1 MSSPLNRVI
10 VADIIWRPRALC
22 FQALEMLFS
31 HRRPHHLTPAFSPR
45 QRCRAI
51 FESLE
56 DRRLL
61 TASPGSN
68 AFEHLDVNRDG
79 TITELDAL
87 QVINVL
93 QADHTALGAGK
104 SSVEARHDVNQ
115 DGRVSAVDAL
125 WVINFVNDEDTR
137 VINQSLQSEPAPTA
151 SISLPGQI
159 RARDIAEL
167 TIHSINDLDLST
179 IDHLEIDWG
188 DGRVTEI
195 KDDLSQPLI
204 RLHSYF
210 IDPATAFVEVRA
222 VPHVGSAIVL
232 QNASIDVVAN
242 SPFIVDRA
250 NEGLTAEVYDNTTF
264 TGPSV
269 SVRTDPTIDFDFG
282 VGSPDPNLNIGSAPF
297 SIRWQGQFN
306 PIQTTN
312 YTFFAEVGEN
322 DTVDFYLDNQLLFTA
337 SDGEQS
343 ATILLTEN
351 QSVDLKV
358 DYVAGAGVSKIR
370 VGSET
375 GSSFKTALP
384 SNQLTPLVPANQLR
398 SGVLVETFEPVAPSP
413 PLSSIAEL
421 RDDETFVANTPST
434 ASDISSF
441 SYSAAPGA
449 KVSRI
454 RGIVSPPV
462 SGHSTFH
469 LAASDEAEL
478 WLSQGVTSDTSRLIA
493 SVATPTLMEGFTDAN
508 AGLSASVYLVA
519 GQDYYVETLQVHD
532 DPVAKNHLSVAWTR
546 PDQLASGPQLI
557 GNEFLRPIVPQV
569 SLHAEISQTNEVFSV
584 DSSMRFVVIRDDD
597 LGRDLPVAYTLGGT
611 ATNGADY
618 PADTGTVIIPAG
630 QRSAEIELEVTKD
643 GLPEPTETVVIRLVA
658 DPAYQLGSEF
668 TRQVTGTIGGE
679 ALGGTELLP
688 VDPILLSAFSYYD
701 VSSPNSVVE
710 FEETDPRLPFVDAS
724 AGNNAIRVDVNSFT
738 NPWDVAFS
746 HTLPPTEIVDGDK
759 LFVSLWARSVNIDG
773 SPVTVG
779 MRLQESDSYH
789 GKEQTWEV
797 KDEWT
802 PLLWPVV
809 ADFNNNATA
818 TRGLDIRLGYQQQS
832 VELAGFS
839 LLKMPGSTEMNSL
852 PRTIFSYEGRDADA
866 AWRAQAKINEQTQRS
881 NPVQILVQ
889 DAAGNPVE
897 GAVVT
902 ITPQALSLPMGMAV
916 SPSQVVLSA
925 DPISLTADSARYRA
939 IIENYFDTLTDGGE
953 AQWGPWEE
961 DSQLP
966 TDFLQWVVDRDAL
979 YHGHALVWGELDR
992 FPAPA
997 DLLTNY
1003 EQVETTEGP
1012 VAAKAWLE
1020 REVLTHIATGPASA
1034 FSGTRDGTDE
1044 PLVTWWDVINHPIFS
1059 DDLWDIVGDDFMLD
1073 VIEAA
1078 RAVVH
1083 PDTRLIINEFD
1094 ILSNPDNGQSDDFF
1108 NLLTFLDAQS
1118 ASGRADYDTIGFQ
1131 GHFLSE
1137 RLPAIDRVLAEL
1149 DRYESF
1155 GRNFQITEFDVDA
1168 LFIDEQT
1175 QADFTRDFYQLL
1187 ASNQAASLF
1196 TPWGVWEGDHWRSEE
1211 EAALFNQDWTPKPN
1225 GQWLLDQTSDEQTL
1239 VRTGASVD
1247 AVLNPGSHRIRI
1259 EADQFDGFYL
1269 VDASQTEGV
1278 LTFVID
1284 VPPDSMDDHFT
1295 ANPFDVLPDVSLST
1309 ETAFQQPD
1317 DQIRFESSLD
1327 LDSIGAE
1334 NGDWTIGFDLRPDAP
1349 PDGQWRSVLFKGD
1362 DDSQRGPAVFLRPN
1376 DMRLHVRVS
1385 TDHRDDEGLVSD
1397 SELPLGVWSNV
1408 TIVKRGQ
1415 RLELYLDGQLDRVRI
1430 LVGDTLGNVGGL
1442 TLGADFRR
1450 PSGIFSVCDLGVLS
1464 SAVTH
1469 ESLTQW
1475 TLWGPMSLQSIRGN
1489 LSDND
1494 SAISPG
1500 DLLYEWIQPVE
1511 ELLGGSSFTLSPD
1524 GNFTFAA
1531 GSLSDSV
1538 VTLEIKVR
1546 QVTGQFT
1553 ISTLTIELPETA

>member
-1 MSSPLNRVI
+1 
-10 VADIIWRPRALC
+10 
-22 FQALEMLFS
+22 MLFS
-31 HRRPHHLTPAFSPR
+31 HRRSHRLKRTFSSR
-45 QRCRAI
+45 RLRKAI

-61 TASPGSN
+61 TASPGGDTFSQ
-68 AFEHLDVNRDG
+68 LDVNRDG
-79 TITELDAL
+79 TVTALDAL

-93 QADHTALGAGK
+93 QADQAASGAEK
-104 SSVEARHDVNQ
+104 VAIESRHDVNQ
-115 DGRVSAVDAL
+115 DGNVSAIDAL
-125 WVINFVNDEDTR
+125 WVINFVNEADLGP
-137 VINQSLQSEPAPTA
+137 VSQSLQSEPAPTA
-151 SISLPGQI
+151 TISLPAEI
-159 RARDIAEL
+159 RSRDIAEL
-167 TIHSINDLDLST
+167 TIQSISDLDLTT

-188 DGRVTEI
+188 DGRVTKIEG
-195 KDDLSQPLI
+195 DLWQPLT
-204 RLHSYF
+204 RLHAYF
-210 IDPATAFVEVRA
+210 IEPTTALVEVRA
-222 VPHVGSAIVL
+222 VPHVGPAIVL
-232 QNASIDVVAN
+232 QTATIEVIAN
-242 SPFIVDRA
+242 SPSIVDRA
-250 NEGLTAEVYDNTTF
+250 NEGLTAEIYDNTAF
-264 TGPSV
+264 AGPSV
-269 SVRTDPTIDFDFG
+269 SVRTDPTVDFDFG

-297 SIRWQGQFN
+297 SIRWQGNFN
-306 PIQTTN
+306 PTQSADH
-312 YTFFAEVGEN
+312 TFFAEVGEN
-322 DTVDFYLDNQLLFTA
+322 DTANFYLDDQLLFTA

-343 ATILLTEN
+343 ATVPLVAG
-351 QSVDLKV
+351 QSVGIKV
-358 DYVAGAGVSKIR
+358 EYVAGAGASKIR

-375 GSSFKTALP
+375 GSSFKTALL
-384 SNQLTPLVPANQLR
+384 SNQLTPLVPAAQLR
-398 SGVLVETFEPVAPSP
+398 SGVLFETFETNSPAPS
-413 PLSSIAEL
+413 LTSVADL
-421 RDDETFVANTPST
+421 RSHAAFIGNTPTT
-434 ASDISSF
+434 ASDLSSF
-441 SYSAAPGA
+441 RHSGLLGNQA
-449 KVSRI
+449 VRI

-462 SGHSTFH
+462 SGQYTFH
-469 LAASDEAEL
+469 LAASDKAEL
-478 WLSQGVTSDTSRLIA
+478 WLSQGVTSDNSRLLA
-493 SVATPTLMEGFTDAN
+493 SVATPTPMEGFADPN

-519 GQDYYVETLQVHD
+519 GQDYYIETLQVHD
-532 DPVAKNHLSVAWTR
+532 DPVATNHLSVAWTR
-546 PDQLASGPQLI
+546 PDQLASGPQLV

-569 SLHAEISQTNEVFSV
+569 SLHAEISQTNEVFSS
-584 DSSMRFVVIRDDD
+584 DPSMRFVVERNDD

-611 ATNGADY
+611 ATNGADF
-618 PADTGTVIIPAG
+618 PAHTGTVIIPAG
-630 QRSAEIELEVTKD
+630 QRSAEIELVVTKD

-688 VDPILLSAFSYYD
+688 VDPILLPAFSYYD
-701 VSSPNSVVE
+701 VSSPNAVVE
-710 FEETDPRLPFVDAS
+710 FEETDPSLPFVDA
-724 AGNNAIRVDVNSFT
+724 APGNNAIRVDVNSFT

-759 LFVSLWARSVNIDG
+759 LFVSLWARSANLDG

-797 KDEWT
+797 EDEWT

-852 PRTIFSYEGRDADA
+852 PRTTFSYEGRDADA
-866 AWRAQAKINEQTQRS
+866 AWRAQAKVNEQIQRS

-889 DAAGNPVE
+889 DAAGNPIE

-939 IIENYFDTLTDGGE
+939 IIETHFDTLTDGGE

-1020 REVLTHIATGPASA
+1020 SEVLRHIATGPASA
-1034 FSGTRDGTDE
+1034 FAGTRDGSDQ
-1044 PLVTWWDVINHPIFS
+1044 PLVTWWDVINHPILS
-1059 DDLWDIVGDDFMLD
+1059 EDIWDIVGDDFMLD
-1073 VIEAA
+1073 VIDAA
-1078 RAVVH
+1078 RSVVH

-1137 RLPAIDRVLAEL
+1137 RLPAIDRILAEL
-1149 DRYESF
+1149 ERYESL
-1155 GRNFQITEFDVDA
+1155 GRDFQITEFDVDA

-1175 QADFTRDFYQLL
+1175 QADFTRDIYAAL
-1187 ASNQAASLF
+1187 AGNENISLF

-1284 VPPDSMDDHFT
+1284 VPPDSMDDHFMVE
-1295 ANPFDVLPDVSLST
+1295 AFDALPGVNLST
-1309 ETAFQQPD
+1309 EAAFQQPD

-1334 NGDWTIGFDLRPDAP
+1334 NGDWTIGFDLRPDAA

-1408 TIVKRGQ
+1408 TIVKRGH

-1450 PSGIFSVCDLGVLS
+1450 PSGIFSVRDLGVLS

-1475 TLWGPMSLQSIRGN
+1475 TLWGPKSLQSIRGN

-1511 ELLGGSSFTLSPD
+1511 ELPGGSSFTLSAD
-1524 GNFTFAA
+1524 GNFTFAP